1 MSSSGEAVSDELVR
15 DKSVSK
21 KLGCPILG
29 TGSSSLE
36 PALSLPKGWGA
47 RNRVHHVSILRR
59 GFLLSL
65 LFFFA
70 LGCKP
75 SPYVRTTITNSSGD
89 NLQQVELDY
98 PSASFGRD
106 KIAAGAVY
114 AYRFKILG
122 RGKPKLQ
129 FLDSAGKPHQAEG
142 PELHEGQAGTLDI
155 RIAPAYSVAWA
166 WTAE

>member
-1 MSSSGEAVSDELVR
+1 MKGGGRKNS
-15 DKSVSK
+15 
-21 KLGCPILG
+21 GCPILR
-29 TGSSSLE
+29 TGSTSVE
-36 PALSLPKGWGA
+36 PALSLPKGWGPMNWA
-47 RNRVHHVSILRR
+47 RHVSILRC
-59 GFLLSL
+59 GFVLSL
-65 LFFFA
+65 LLLGV

-75 SPYVRTTITNSSGD
+75 SPYVKTTITNVSGD

-106 KIAAGAVY
+106 KIPAGGAY

-129 FLDSAGKPHQAEG
+129 FLDSSGKSHQAEG
-142 PELHEGQAGTLDI
+142 PELHESQAGTLDI
-155 RIAPAYSVAWA
+155 RIGPAYSVGWA